1 MASPTQIDSTLP
13 ARVTDELIERLTA
26 LVVAD
31 GSREPFTMSEV
42 FTGAAIGALPQS
54 TPSDVVAAFA
64 TAREAQRQWA
74 QRPLEERLA
83 VFRRLHE
90 LILENNELLVDLI
103 QSGTG
108 KNRRMAF
115 EESCDVPMVI
125 SHYLKSAPK
134 LLRSRRRGG
143 PVPVVSNSV
152 ELHRP
157 KGVIGVIAP
166 WNFPFAMA
174 LSDAIPAL
182 IAGNGVVLKPDNKT
196 ALAALY
202 GVKLLRRAGAPEGLF
217 QVVCGQGPDVGP
229 ALIDESDF
237 VMFTGS
243 SATGVTVGER
253 AGRNL
258 IGCSLELGGKNP
270 MIVLDDVD
278 LDEAIPSAIFA
289 VFANAGQACMHIE
302 RMYVHE
308 RIYDEFSRRFVAAA
322 GALKLGATYD
332 FEPDM
337 GSLASP
343 DQLRRVSAHVEDARA
358 KGATVLCGGRERTD
372 VGPAFYAPT
381 ILTGVTPD
389 MHLAS
394 AETFGPV
401 VALFRYSSDDEAI
414 RLANDTRYGLNA
426 SVWGKDLRRAARIGA
441 QLEAGN
447 VNVNDGFAASFASKG
462 TPSGGWKASGV
473 GVRHGDAGLLKY
485 TDTTNL
491 ATLKQQVY
499 NPRPGQSYEQ
509 YAQQTKQVLRWMRKL
524 RIR

>member
-1 MASPTQIDSTLP
+1 MASPTQLRNTLP
-13 ARVTDELIERLTA
+13 PRVTDELIRGLTE

-31 GSREPFTMSEV
+31 GSREDFPMIEV
-42 FTGAAIGALPQS
+42 FTGAAIGPLPQS
-54 TPSDVVAAFA
+54 TPADVTGAFE
-64 TAREAQRQWA
+64 TARQAQREWA
-74 QRPLEERLA
+74 QRPLEARLA
-83 VFRRLHE
+83 VFKRLHE

-125 SHYLKSAPK
+125 SHYLKAAPR
-134 LLRSRRRGG
+134 LLRSRRRG
-143 PVPVVSNSV
+143 PVPVLSNSV

-202 GVKLLRRAGAPEGLF
+202 GVELLRRAGAPEGLF

-229 ALIDESDF
+229 TLIDESDF

-243 SATGVTVGER
+243 SATGATVGER
-253 AGRNL
+253 AGKNL

-278 LDEAIPSAIFA
+278 LDEAITSAIFA

-302 RMYVHE
+302 RMYIHDS
-308 RIYDEFSRRFVAAA
+308 IFDEFSRRFVAAA
-322 GALKLGATYD
+322 GALSLGATYD
-332 FEPDM
+332 YDPDM

-358 KGATVLCGGRERTD
+358 KGATVLCGGRARTD

-381 ILTGVTPD
+381 VLTGVTPD
-389 MHLAS
+389 MHLAT

-401 VALFRYSSDDEAI
+401 VSLFRYSTDEEAVG
-414 RLANDTRYGLNA
+414 LANDTRYGLNA
-426 SVWGKDLRRAARIGA
+426 SVWAKDLRRATRIGA

-447 VNVNDGFAASFASKG
+447 VNINDGFAASFASKG

-491 ATLKQQVY
+491 ATLKKQVY
-499 NPRPGQSYEQ
+499 GVRPGQTYTQ
-509 YAQQTKQVLRWMRKL
+509 YAKQTVQVLRLMRKL

>member
-1 MASPTQIDSTLP
+1 MI
-13 ARVTDELIERLTA
+13 
-26 LVVAD
+26 
-31 GSREPFTMSEV
+31 EV
-42 FTGAAIGALPQS
+42 FTGAPIGPLPQS
-54 TPSDVVAAFA
+54 TPADVTAAFE
-64 TAREAQRQWA
+64 TARSAQQEWA
-74 QRPLEERLA
+74 QRPLEQRLA
-83 VFRRLHE
+83 VFKRLHE

-125 SHYLKSAPK
+125 SHYLKAAPR
-134 LLRSRRRGG
+134 LLRTRRRGG
-143 PVPVVSNSV
+143 PVPVFSNSV

-174 LSDAIPAL
+174 LSDAVPAL

-202 GVKLLRRAGAPEGLF
+202 GVELLRRAGAPEGLF
-217 QVVCGQGPDVGP
+217 RVVCGQGPDVGP
-229 ALIDESDF
+229 TLIDESDF

-243 SATGVTVGER
+243 SATGATVGER
-253 AGRNL
+253 AGKNL

-278 LDEAIPSAIFA
+278 LDEAVTSAIFA

-302 RMYVHE
+302 RMYIHDS
-308 RIYDEFSRRFVAAA
+308 IFDEFSRRFVAAA
-322 GALKLGATYD
+322 GALSLGAGYD
-332 FEPDM
+332 YEADM

-358 KGATVLCGGRERTD
+358 KGATVLCGGRPRTD
-372 VGPAFYAPT
+372 IGPSFYAPT
-381 ILTGVTPD
+381 VLTGVTPD
-389 MHLAS
+389 MHLAT

-401 VALFRYSSDDEAI
+401 VSLFRYSTDEEAI

-426 SVWGKDLRRAARIGA
+426 SVWAKDLGRAARIGA

-447 VNVNDGFAASFASKG
+447 VNINDGFAASFASKG

-491 ATLKQQVY
+491 ATLKKQVY
-499 NPRPGQSYEQ
+499 GARPGQTYAQ
-509 YAQQTKQVLRWMRKL
+509 YAKQTVQVLRLMRRL

>member
-1 MASPTQIDSTLP
+1 MASPTQLRNTLP
-13 ARVTDELIERLTA
+13 PRITDEVIGSLTA

-31 GSREPFTMSEV
+31 GSREAFPMIEV
-42 FTGAAIGALPQS
+42 FTGAPIGPLPQS
-54 TPSDVVAAFA
+54 TPADVTAAFE
-64 TAREAQRQWA
+64 TARTAQQEWA
-74 QRPLEERLA
+74 QRPLEQRLA
-83 VFRRLHE
+83 VFKRLHE

-125 SHYLKSAPK
+125 SHYLKAAPR

-143 PVPVVSNSV
+143 PVPVLSNSV

-202 GVKLLRRAGAPEGLF
+202 GVELLRRAGAPEGLF

-229 ALIDESDF
+229 TLIDESDF

-243 SATGVTVGER
+243 SATGATVGER
-253 AGRNL
+253 AGKNL

-278 LDEAIPSAIFA
+278 LDEAVTSAIFA

-302 RMYVHE
+302 RMYIHDS
-308 RIYDEFSRRFVAAA
+308 IFDEFSRRFVAAA
-322 GALKLGATYD
+322 GALSLGATYD
-332 FEPDM
+332 YEPDM

-358 KGATVLCGGRERTD
+358 KGATVLCGGRARTD

-381 ILTGVTPD
+381 VLTGVTPD
-389 MHLAS
+389 MHLAT

-401 VALFRYSSDDEAI
+401 VSLFRYSTDEEAV

-426 SVWGKDLRRAARIGA
+426 SVWAKDLRRAARIGA

-447 VNVNDGFAASFASKG
+447 VNINDGFAASFASKG

-491 ATLKQQVY
+491 ATLKKQVY
-499 NPRPGQSYEQ
+499 GVRPGQTYTQ
-509 YAQQTKQVLRWMRKL
+509 YAKQTIQVLRLMRKL

>member
-1 MASPTQIDSTLP
+1 MASPTQTRNTLP
-13 ARVTDELIERLTA
+13 ARVTDELISRLTA

-31 GSREPFTMSEV
+31 GSRERFTMTEV
-42 FTGAAIGALPQS
+42 FTGAPIGSLPQS
-54 TPSDVVAAFA
+54 TPADVAAAFD
-64 TAREAQRQWA
+64 TARRAQQRWA
-74 QRPLEERLA
+74 QQPLEERLE

-90 LILENNELLVDLI
+90 LILQNNELLVDLI

-125 SHYLKSAPK
+125 SHYLKTAPR
-134 LLRSRRRGG
+134 LLRAQRRGG
-143 PVPVVSNSV
+143 PIPVLSSSV

-202 GVKLLRRAGAPEGLF
+202 GVELLRRAGAPDGLF

-229 ALIDESDF
+229 TLIDESDF

-270 MIVLDDVD
+270 MIVLDDAD
-278 LDEAIPSAIFA
+278 LDEAVTSAIFA

-308 RIYDEFSRRFVAAA
+308 RIFDEFCRRFVAAA
-322 GALKLGATYD
+322 GALKLAAGYD
-332 FEPDM
+332 YDSDM

-343 DQLRRVSAHVEDARA
+343 EQLRRVSAQVEDARV

-381 ILTGVTPD
+381 VLTGVTPE
-389 MHLAS
+389 MQIATV
-394 AETFGPV
+394 ETFGPV
-401 VALFRYSSDDEAI
+401 VSLFRYRTEDEAI
-414 RLANDTRYGLNA
+414 ALANDTRYGLNA
-426 SVWGKDLRRAARIGA
+426 SVWGKDLRRAARVGA
-441 QLEAGN
+441 RLEAGN
-447 VNVNDGFAASFASKG
+447 VNINDGFAASFASKG

-473 GVRHGDAGLLKY
+473 GARHGDAGLLKY

-491 ATLKQQVY
+491 ATLKKQVY
-499 NPRPGQSYEQ
+499 GLRPGQTYGQ
-509 YAQQTKQVLRWMRKL
+509 YAQQTVQVLRWMRKL